1 MYLTVD
7 WNGYRVDNSNN
18 LYMPSRSHLYIFTQ
32 KPAFVPLPDT
42 AKAYHSC
49 DFQNYHPH
57 VVIFRVSVL

>member
-1 MYLTVD
+1 MDTELIIVIIYICCQGLTYTYLLK
-7 WNGYRVDNSNN
+7 N
-18 LYMPSRSHLYIFTQ
+18 
-32 KPAFVPLPDT
+32 VPLPDT